1 MTGSSWLFENRTN
14 FSAIACS
21 EISCYFEKLW
31 WNIHQPTDG
40 GTLVTVVLLNTE
52 ATVWTLWCYFAEVA
66 NKTFI
71 HEMDNSWNKPNV
83 SVLSQRRPRSSFFFF
98 SFFFTTIVSWCVFLD
113 AECCPCLLGCSMRQC
128 LWERAW
134 GLGPAGCQ
142 VTGWAHHSDIVNGF
156 KLRLFLLFF
165 FFFWWWLWFF
175 WQMLVWV
182 KICKGDS
189 VWAPTVITVEQLQTP
204 QKKRL
209 FLNQKVRG
217 SMPGSAKVHVDLSL
231 GRKLWTKILSEYL
244 WYDKGKKKKYW
255 AFILALHFV

>member
-1 MTGSSWLFENRTN
+1 MKQAKRLCAFTKAAALF
-14 FSAIACS
+14 FL
-21 EISCYFEKLW
+21 FL
-31 WNIHQPTDG
+31 
-40 GTLVTVVLLNTE
+40 
-52 ATVWTLWCYFAEVA
+52 
-66 NKTFI
+66 
-71 HEMDNSWNKPNV
+71 
-83 SVLSQRRPRSSFFFF
+83 FFFF
-98 SFFFTTIVSWCVFLD
+98 YYHCQLVCFSWRGVLPVFARLQY
-113 AECCPCLLGCSMRQC
+113 ASVPLGASLRPGPCWLPGHWLGTPFWHRQRIQTEAFSS
-128 LWERAW
+128 L
-134 GLGPAGCQ
+134 
-142 VTGWAHHSDIVNGF
+142 
-156 KLRLFLLFF
+156 

-244 WYDKGKKKKYW
+244 WYDKGKKKYW
-255 AFILALHFV
+255 AFILALNFVYFPFFLYIRWF